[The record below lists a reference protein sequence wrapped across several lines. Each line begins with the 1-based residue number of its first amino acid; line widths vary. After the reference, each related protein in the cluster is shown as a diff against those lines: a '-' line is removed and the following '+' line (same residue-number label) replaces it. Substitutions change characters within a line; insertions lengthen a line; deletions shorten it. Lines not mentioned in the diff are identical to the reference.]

1 MSKLTDI
8 VVITETWG
16 TQTLTVQNYA
26 ESDELEFW
34 GKPFDEAIDGTIRS
48 NIDDFRRTI
57 SLTYN
62 LCTTPSIYESI
73 CNNIVQDVANGLEFI
88 YIGIDTDNVFR
99 VILDDDFAHRVQYA
113 NQHGLFVPKIT
124 FRAYQNGLETE
135 IILDFE
141 DWRFI
146 NEEVDQPIRD
156 YGLIT
161 NTATQLLDYAFI

>member
-1 MSKLTDI
+1 M
-8 VVITETWG
+8 
-16 TQTLTVQNYA
+16 
-26 ESDELEFW
+26 
-34 GKPFDEAIDGTIRS
+34 
-48 NIDDFRRTI
+48 
-57 SLTYN
+57 
-62 LCTTPSIYESI
+62 
-73 CNNIVQDVANGLEFI
+73 
-88 YIGIDTDNVFR
+88 FR

-135 IILDFE
+135 ITLDFE

-161 NTATQLLDYAFI
+161 NTATHFLDYASI